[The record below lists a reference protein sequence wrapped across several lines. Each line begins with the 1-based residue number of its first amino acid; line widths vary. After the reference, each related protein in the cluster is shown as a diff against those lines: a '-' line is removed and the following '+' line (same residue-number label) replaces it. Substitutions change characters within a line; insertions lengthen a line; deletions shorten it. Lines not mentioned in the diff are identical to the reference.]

1 MDKAPSRMKVIRLPN
16 DPFLMSNGYKPAP
29 LDLSGIELTGRVE
42 ELIELLAENTHNV
55 WSSERI
61 SQGWTYAVSDDPL
74 NRRSPHLVP
83 YSFVDPLIK
92 KANMD
97 TAADT
102 VRTLLAYGYLLDPPT
117 GDATGFD
124 ELLGRTRRHR
134 YDFRSYRA
142 EKTYAV
148 SCDKWYFEVEILS
161 QGPIRLGWATLDF
174 SPSSELGMDEFSYS
188 FDTFNSKKS
197 NSGNSESF
205 GKLILPG
212 DIVGCLLDLHDYT
225 VSFSLNGELLLD
237 SSGNEMAFS
246 DILSDAHYVPALT
259 LASGQKVRLIFG
271 QDVNSLKCFTTCGLQ
286 EGFQPFCVNMNKN
299 MTFWYNKDEPLF
311 INIDESSA
319 PLDVN
324 RIPAGS
330 DSPPALKVTHKLFDT
345 QDKVSWEFLR
355 LSLPVIVNEE
365 LISEEEKVCRFE
377 EMKSKERRVRAEK
390 ERRGSSVRHPA
401 NLEHHML
408 SSGFSMA
415 DVQELSASY
424 DIHSGEDGDTPISPS
439 PTLILTSPWSAGKQG
454 HLSKTKSFDQGLTV
468 PSLHEAQKIM
478 KSTGENDFLFVFWF
492 LDVFWM
498 FFSIFISILSLSLFR
513 VPFECR
519 LPHKSVVFFPPDR
532 WRTRYSNWSRLVDES
547 EVEGHVDRSS

>member
-1 MDKAPSRMKVIRLPN
+1 MQLALSTLKTILALGYRITVDKPPSRIKVIRLPN

-29 LDLSGIELTGRVE
+29 LDLSTIELSGKLE

-61 SQGWTYAVSDDPL
+61 SQGWTYGVSDDPL

-83 YSFVDPLIK
+83 YSYVDHLIK

-124 ELLGRTRRHR
+124 ELLGRTKNHR

-148 SCDKWYFEVEILS
+148 NCDKWYFEVEILTN
-161 QGPIRLGWATLDF
+161 GPIKVGWATLNF
-174 SPSSELGMDEFSYS
+174 APSCELGMDEFSYS
-188 FDTFNSKKS
+188 FDTFNLKKC
-197 NSGNSESF
+197 NSATCESF
-205 GKLILPG
+205 GKQINTG
-212 DIVGCLLDLHDYT
+212 DIVGCLLDLHDRT

-246 DILSDAHYVPALT
+246 DIISDADYVPAFT

-355 LSLPVIVNEE
+355 LSLPVIVNDH
-365 LISEEEKVCRFE
+365 LISEEEKVSRFE
-377 EMKSKERRVRAEK
+377 EMKSKQRRLKAEK

-424 DIHSGEDGDTPISPS
+424 DIHSGDEGETPLS
-439 PTLILTSPWSAGKQG
+439 PTPGIVMGSPWSRGKQG
-454 HLSKTKSFDQGLTV
+454 SLTKTKSFDQSLTV

-478 KSTGENDFLFVFWF
+478 KSTGRKIFLSFSYGENPVLF
-492 LDVFWM
+492 
-498 FFSIFISILSLSLFR
+498 
-513 VPFECR
+513 
-519 LPHKSVVFFPPDR
+519 
-532 WRTRYSNWSRLVDES
+532 N
-547 EVEGHVDRSS
+547 HVS